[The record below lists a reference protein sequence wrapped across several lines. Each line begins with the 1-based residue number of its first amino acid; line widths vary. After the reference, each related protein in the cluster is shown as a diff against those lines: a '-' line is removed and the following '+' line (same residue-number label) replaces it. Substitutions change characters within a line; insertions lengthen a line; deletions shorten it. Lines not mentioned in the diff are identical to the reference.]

1 MTPEGQRNPEGAIE
15 NLDDHHWDK
24 VIAVNLSS
32 VYTTVKLCARHMKA
46 KGGRIIV
53 TSSIAAQFNES
64 IVGTPYM
71 PAKAGVDHLV
81 RQMAMELGVY
91 GIHVNCISPG
101 QIITNTAD
109 GRLKNAA
116 DRKAFESQSL
126 LGRIGDPEE
135 IKGLALY
142 LASSYVTGAQILI
155 DGGSLLRLPKAG
167 DAVDWKKTKETDFS
181 EDN

>member
-1 MTPEGQRNPEGAIE
+1 MTPEGRRNPEGAIE
-15 NLDDHHWDK
+15 NLDDHHTDK

-32 VYTTVKLCARHMKA
+32 VYTTIKLCARHMKA

-53 TSSIAAQFNES
+53 TSSIAAQFNGS

-101 QIITNTAD
+101 PIITNIAD
-109 GRLKNAA
+109 GQLKNDA

-155 DGGSLLRLPKAG
+155 DGGSLLRRP
-167 DAVDWKKTKETDFS
+167 
-181 EDN
+181 